1 MRIIVSLLA
10 LCALAAAA
18 TASARPQSTRTLA
31 FVAKPSG
38 TTNMI
43 RGKKAPQP
51 GSSFLEYGTLVGAQR
66 GTSALQ
72 GVLAAPLSV
81 GVEISTDAFVL
92 PGGTLVAVGSH
103 RTVDRFALPV
113 VGGTGAY
120 AGAHGTLAIAPGA
133 KGTER
138 LTLTLD

>member
-10 LCALAAAA
+10 LCALTAAT
-18 TASARPQSTRTLA
+18 TASARTNSTGTLTL
-31 FVAKPSG
+31 VAKPSG
-38 TTNMI
+38 TTNMV

-51 GSSFLEYGTLVGAQR
+51 GSSFLEYGTLSGAQR
-66 GTSALQ
+66 GTYAIQ

-81 GVEISTDAFVL
+81 GVEISTDTFVL

-103 RTVDRFALPV
+103 RTVDHFQLPV

-120 AGAHGTLAIAPGA
+120 AGAHGVVTIAPGA

-138 LTLTLD
+138 LTFKLD